1 MAYLCSDVVRTNP
14 EDRQT
19 HASIPPWIFH
29 AAWCWAENFIP
40 FFVSKGIQW
49 RAGVELAA
57 QKLGRGQ
64 EKIMEHV
71 SDLESSRYVTRN
83 SW

>member
-40 FFVSKGIQW
+40 FFVSKVSSGALAWNW
-49 RAGVELAA
+49 RHKSWEGV
-57 QKLGRGQ
+57 KR
-64 EKIMEHV
+64 K
-71 SDLESSRYVTRN
+71 
-83 SW
+83 